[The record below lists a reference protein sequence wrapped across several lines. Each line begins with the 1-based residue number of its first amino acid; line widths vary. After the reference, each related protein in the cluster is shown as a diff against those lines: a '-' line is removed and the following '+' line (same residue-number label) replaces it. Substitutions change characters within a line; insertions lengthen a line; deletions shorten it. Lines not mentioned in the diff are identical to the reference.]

1 MKTLKT
7 FLILFIVSIIG
18 GNISAFAGNNEKTE
32 IRKVKNFSAIKV
44 STGIDLYLTMGNSE
58 EVKIV
63 ADDNDIDEIITKVEN
78 NTLHIYMKKTSWF
91 NWGSVKSKKAYVT
104 IKELEGIYASSGS
117 DVRSENTLKGESLE
131 VKASSGSDVKIDIVY
146 KNVSLDSSSG
156 SDLAVSGKS
165 KNLEVEASSGSDIKA
180 QDLESVNCEA
190 RASSGSDITVNV
202 SENLKARASSGADIK
217 YYGNPTTKNIDE
229 SSGGDV
235 KSR

>member
-1 MKTLKT
+1 MKTSKT

-18 GNISAFAGNNEKTE
+18 GNVSAFVGNSEKTE

-63 ADDNDIDEIITKVEN
+63 ADNDDIDEIITKVED

-91 NWGSVKSKKAYVT
+91 NWGSVNSKKAYVT
-104 IKELEGIYASSGS
+104 VKELDGIYASSGS

-131 VKASSGSDVKIDIVY
+131 VKASSGSDVKIDIVF

-156 SDLAVSGKS
+156 SDLTVSGKS

-180 QDLESVNCEA
+180 QGLESANCEA
-190 RASSGSDITVNV
+190 HASSGSDITVNV
-202 SENLKARASSGADIK
+202 S
-217 YYGNPTTKNIDE
+217 
-229 SSGGDV
+229 
-235 KSR
+235 